1 MIKTIKM
8 KNWKSEFQINY
19 HVNFLMEDATMITKH
34 EGIVI
39 EAENEK
45 QVQDLVQ
52 SYFKTNP
59 ESFVESPEDM
69 ISKVARQ
76 ELIIDKVKK
85 VWKHLCLVKQNFIE
99 GEYQHLLH
107 FYSYCL
113 LVTQLYFLMYLE
125 LQIVVT

>member
-1 MIKTIKM
+1 M

-19 HVNFLMEDATMITKH
+19 HVNFLMEDATMITKY

-45 QVQDLVQ
+45 QVQDLVH

-59 ESFVESPEDM
+59 ESFVVSAEDM

-76 ELIIDKVKK
+76 ELIVDKVKK
-85 VWKHLCLVKQNFIE
+85 VWKH
-99 GEYQHLLH
+99 
-107 FYSYCL
+107 
-113 LVTQLYFLMYLE
+113 
-125 LQIVVT
+125 

>member
-1 MIKTIKM
+1 M

-19 HVNFLMEDATMITKH
+19 HVNFLMEDATMITKY

-59 ESFVESPEDM
+59 ENFVESPEDM
-69 ISKVARQ
+69 ISKVARK
-76 ELIIDKVKK
+76 ELIVDKVKK
-85 VWKHLCLVKQNFIE
+85 LWKH
-99 GEYQHLLH
+99 
-107 FYSYCL
+107 
-113 LVTQLYFLMYLE
+113 
-125 LQIVVT
+125 

>member
-1 MIKTIKM
+1 MSLVFYISSKGSGCAP
-8 KNWKSEFQINY
+8 NE
-19 HVNFLMEDATMITKH
+19 VA
-34 EGIVI
+34 VI

-85 VWKHLCLVKQNFIE
+85 VWKH
-99 GEYQHLLH
+99 
-107 FYSYCL
+107 
-113 LVTQLYFLMYLE
+113 
-125 LQIVVT
+125 

>member
-1 MIKTIKM
+1 M

-19 HVNFLMEDATMITKH
+19 HVNFLMEDATMVTKH

-76 ELIIDKVKK
+76 ELIIDKV
-85 VWKHLCLVKQNFIE
+85 WKIWTH
-99 GEYQHLLH
+99 
-107 FYSYCL
+107 
-113 LVTQLYFLMYLE
+113 
-125 LQIVVT
+125 

>member
-1 MIKTIKM
+1 M

-19 HVNFLMEDATMITKH
+19 HVNFLMEDATMITKY

-39 EAENEK
+39 EAETEK

-59 ESFVESPEDM
+59 ESFVESPEDI

-76 ELIIDKVKK
+76 ELIVDKVKK
-85 VWKHLCLVKQNFIE
+85 VWKH
-99 GEYQHLLH
+99 
-107 FYSYCL
+107 
-113 LVTQLYFLMYLE
+113 
-125 LQIVVT
+125 

>member
-1 MIKTIKM
+1 M

-52 SYFKTNP
+52 IISNP
-59 ESFVESPEDM
+59 ESFRFQK
-69 ISKVARQ
+69 I
-76 ELIIDKVKK
+76 
-85 VWKHLCLVKQNFIE
+85 
-99 GEYQHLLH
+99 
-107 FYSYCL
+107 
-113 LVTQLYFLMYLE
+113 
-125 LQIVVT
+125 

>member
-1 MIKTIKM
+1 M

-45 QVQDLVQ
+45 QVQDLIQ
-52 SYFKTNP
+52 SYFKTNT
-59 ESFVESPEDM
+59 ESLEESPEDM

-76 ELIIDKVKK
+76 ELIVDKVKK
-85 VWKHLCLVKQNFIE
+85 VWKH
-99 GEYQHLLH
+99 
-107 FYSYCL
+107 
-113 LVTQLYFLMYLE
+113 
-125 LQIVVT
+125 

>member
-1 MIKTIKM
+1 M

-19 HVNFLMEDATMITKH
+19 HFNFLMEDATMITKY
-34 EGIVI
+34 EDIVI
-39 EAENEK
+39 EAENEN

-76 ELIIDKVKK
+76 ELIVDKVKK
-85 VWKHLCLVKQNFIE
+85 VWKH
-99 GEYQHLLH
+99 
-107 FYSYCL
+107 
-113 LVTQLYFLMYLE
+113 
-125 LQIVVT
+125 

>member
-1 MIKTIKM
+1 M

-19 HVNFLMEDATMITKH
+19 HVNFLMEDATMITKY

-59 ESFVESPEDM
+59 ENFVESPEDM
-69 ISKVARQ
+69 ISKVARL
-76 ELIIDKVKK
+76 ELIIDNVKK
-85 VWKHLCLVKQNFIE
+85 VWKH
-99 GEYQHLLH
+99 
-107 FYSYCL
+107 
-113 LVTQLYFLMYLE
+113 
-125 LQIVVT
+125 

>member
-1 MIKTIKM
+1 M

-19 HVNFLMEDATMITKH
+19 HVNFLMEDATMITKY

-39 EAENEK
+39 EAESEK

-52 SYFKTNP
+52 GYFKTNP

-76 ELIIDKVKK
+76 ELIIDEVKK
-85 VWKHLCLVKQNFIE
+85 VWKH
-99 GEYQHLLH
+99 
-107 FYSYCL
+107 
-113 LVTQLYFLMYLE
+113 
-125 LQIVVT
+125 

>member
-1 MIKTIKM
+1 MRKM

-39 EAENEK
+39 EAENET
-45 QVQDLVQ
+45 QVQDLIQ

-76 ELIIDKVKK
+76 KLIVDKVK
-85 VWKHLCLVKQNFIE
+85 NSGNIR
-99 GEYQHLLH
+99 LL
-107 FYSYCL
+107 
-113 LVTQLYFLMYLE
+113 Q
-125 LQIVVT
+125 

>member
-1 MIKTIKM
+1 M

-19 HVNFLMEDATMITKH
+19 HVNFLMEDATMITKY

-59 ESFVESPEDM
+59 ESFVESPENM

-85 VWKHLCLVKQNFIE
+85 IWSH
-99 GEYQHLLH
+99 
-107 FYSYCL
+107 
-113 LVTQLYFLMYLE
+113 
-125 LQIVVT
+125 

>member
-1 MIKTIKM
+1 M

-52 SYFKTNP
+52 SYFNTNP
-59 ESFVESPEDM
+59 ESFVETPK
-69 ISKVARQ
+69 I
-76 ELIIDKVKK
+76 
-85 VWKHLCLVKQNFIE
+85 
-99 GEYQHLLH
+99 
-107 FYSYCL
+107 
-113 LVTQLYFLMYLE
+113 
-125 LQIVVT
+125 

>member
-1 MIKTIKM
+1 M

-19 HVNFLMEDATMITKH
+19 HVNFLMEDATMITKY

-76 ELIIDKVKK
+76 ALIIDKVKK
-85 VWKHLCLVKQNFIE
+85 IWTH
-99 GEYQHLLH
+99 
-107 FYSYCL
+107 
-113 LVTQLYFLMYLE
+113 
-125 LQIVVT
+125 

>member
-1 MIKTIKM
+1 M

-76 ELIIDKVKK
+76 KLIVDKVKK
-85 VWKHLCLVKQNFIE
+85 LSKH
-99 GEYQHLLH
+99 
-107 FYSYCL
+107 
-113 LVTQLYFLMYLE
+113 
-125 LQIVVT
+125 

>member
-1 MIKTIKM
+1 M

-19 HVNFLMEDATMITKH
+19 HVNFLMEDATMITKY

-45 QVQDLVQ
+45 QVQDLIQ
-52 SYFKTNP
+52 NYFKTSP

-85 VWKHLCLVKQNFIE
+85 VWKH
-99 GEYQHLLH
+99 
-107 FYSYCL
+107 
-113 LVTQLYFLMYLE
+113 
-125 LQIVVT
+125 

>member
-1 MIKTIKM
+1 M
-8 KNWKSEFQINY
+8 KNWKLEFQINY
-19 HVNFLMEDATMITKH
+19 HVNFLMEDATMITKY

-59 ESFVESPEDM
+59 ESFVVSPEDM

-76 ELIIDKVKK
+76 ELIVDKVKK
-85 VWKHLCLVKQNFIE
+85 VWKH
-99 GEYQHLLH
+99 
-107 FYSYCL
+107 
-113 LVTQLYFLMYLE
+113 
-125 LQIVVT
+125 

>member
-1 MIKTIKM
+1 M

-19 HVNFLMEDATMITKH
+19 HVNFLMEDATMITKY

-39 EAENEK
+39 EADNEK

-69 ISKVARQ
+69 ISNVARQ

-85 VWKHLCLVKQNFIE
+85 VWTH
-99 GEYQHLLH
+99 
-107 FYSYCL
+107 
-113 LVTQLYFLMYLE
+113 
-125 LQIVVT
+125 

>member
-1 MIKTIKM
+1 M

-19 HVNFLMEDATMITKH
+19 HVNFLMEDATMITKY

-59 ESFVESPEDM
+59 ESFVESPQNM

-76 ELIIDKVKK
+76 ELIVDKVMK
-85 VWKHLCLVKQNFIE
+85 VWKH
-99 GEYQHLLH
+99 
-107 FYSYCL
+107 
-113 LVTQLYFLMYLE
+113 
-125 LQIVVT
+125 

>member
-1 MIKTIKM
+1 M
-8 KNWKSEFQINY
+8 KNWKSESQINY

-45 QVQDLVQ
+45 QFQDLVQ

-59 ESFVESPEDM
+59 ESFVKSPEDM

-85 VWKHLCLVKQNFIE
+85 VWKH
-99 GEYQHLLH
+99 
-107 FYSYCL
+107 
-113 LVTQLYFLMYLE
+113 
-125 LQIVVT
+125 

>member
-1 MIKTIKM
+1 M

-19 HVNFLMEDATMITKH
+19 HVNFLMEDATMITKY

-59 ESFVESPEDM
+59 ESFVESSEDM

-76 ELIIDKVKK
+76 ELIVDKVKK
-85 VWKHLCLVKQNFIE
+85 VWTH
-99 GEYQHLLH
+99 
-107 FYSYCL
+107 
-113 LVTQLYFLMYLE
+113 
-125 LQIVVT
+125 

>member
-1 MIKTIKM
+1 M

-19 HVNFLMEDATMITKH
+19 HVNFLMEDATMITKY

-59 ESFVESPEDM
+59 ESFVEYPEKWSDFNLE
-69 ISKVARQ
+69 VV
-76 ELIIDKVKK
+76 DKTILMRDFSCSNKK
-85 VWKHLCLVKQNFIE
+85 LNIE
-99 GEYQHLLH
+99 
-107 FYSYCL
+107 
-113 LVTQLYFLMYLE
+113 
-125 LQIVVT
+125 

>member
-1 MIKTIKM
+1 MN
-8 KNWKSEFQINY
+8 NWKSEFQINY
-19 HVNFLMEDATMITKH
+19 HVNFLMEDATMITKY

-52 SYFKTNP
+52 GYFKTNP

-76 ELIIDKVKK
+76 ELIVDKVKK
-85 VWKHLCLVKQNFIE
+85 VWKH
-99 GEYQHLLH
+99 
-107 FYSYCL
+107 
-113 LVTQLYFLMYLE
+113 
-125 LQIVVT
+125 

>member
-1 MIKTIKM
+1 M
-8 KNWKSEFQINY
+8 KNWKSEFKINY
-19 HVNFLMEDATMITKH
+19 HVNFLMEDATMITKY
-34 EGIVI
+34 EGVVI

-45 QVQDLVQ
+45 KVQDLVQ

-85 VWKHLCLVKQNFIE
+85 VWKH
-99 GEYQHLLH
+99 
-107 FYSYCL
+107 
-113 LVTQLYFLMYLE
+113 
-125 LQIVVT
+125 